1 MMASSYSDRAGA
13 LLIAGGRVVDPA
25 RGWDGVADVLVSD
38 GVIRAVTPSADAA
51 GWDGELRAA
60 AAGSD
65 GGLRVSA
72 DGELRSLDSGGLRA
86 AAAGSDGGVRVLD
99 ARGLVVTPGF
109 VDIHTH
115 LREPGFEYKETIATG
130 AAAAARGGFTTICA
144 MPNTEPPV
152 DNAAVVDYIRRR
164 AAEAAP
170 VRVQVI
176 GCVTRGRAGREL
188 ADLEELASAG
198 AVAFSDDG
206 DPVYDA
212 GLMRLALTYG
222 RDLGVPISNH
232 CQEHSLC
239 AGGVMA
245 EGWVSSRLGLP
256 GIPAVAEE
264 AMVAR
269 DIGLAEL
276 TGGRLHLAH
285 LSTAGSVALVRQ
297 AKARGVAVTAEVC
310 PHHLALTE
318 EWALGGKGAAGGE
331 SGVGGI
337 SIGGSGV
344 GIGGVGGVGVGV
356 GGIDRGTGIGG
367 VGGRSIGVGVGGID
381 GGTGIGSV
389 GGIGGGVGVG
399 IGGVGGVGGGVG
411 GIGGISG
418 AAFYDTATKVY
429 PPLRS
434 AGDVAACVAGLADGT
449 IDCVATD
456 HAPHERVSKECT
468 YEEAA
473 FGISVLETALGTLL
487 AVVRGGGISLA
498 TMVER
503 LTAGPARVLG
513 AGFASYGSLAP
524 GTPADITVFDPA
536 ARWTV
541 DAARFASLGR
551 NTPLDGVE
559 LQGRVAATLVG
570 GRIVFEEPALLPAGG
585 LAQ

>member
-38 GVIRAVTPSADAA
+38 GVIRAVTPSADA
-51 GWDGELRAA
+51 D
-60 AAGSD
+60 GSD

-72 DGELRSLDSGGLRA
+72 DGGLMSLDSGGLRA
-86 AAAGSDGGVRVLD
+86 AAAGSDGGLRVLD

-164 AAEAAP
+164 AAQAAP

-310 PHHLALTE
+310 PHHLLLTE

-337 SIGGSGV
+337 NIGGSGV
-344 GIGGVGGVGVGV
+344 GIGGVGG
-356 GGIDRGTGIGG
+356 
-367 VGGRSIGVGVGGID
+367 RSIGVGGGGID
-381 GGTGIGSV
+381 G
-389 GGIGGGVGVG
+389 GVG
-399 IGGVGGVGGGVG
+399 IGGVGGVGIGDGGIGIGGSIGGGVGVGGVG
-411 GIGGISG
+411 GVGGVSG

-434 AGDVAACVAGLADGT
+434 AWDVAACVAGLADGT

-513 AGFASYGSLAP
+513 ASFASYGSLAP
-524 GTPADITVFDPA
+524 GTTADITVFDPA

>member
-1 MMASSYSDRAGA
+1 MMSGGRLMMAGSHSDRAAGA
-13 LLIAGGRVVDPA
+13 VLIAGGRVIDPA

-38 GVIRAVTPSADAA
+38 GVIRAVARFIETA
-51 GWDGELRAA
+51 GRDGELR
-60 AAGSD
+60 D
-65 GGLRVSA
+65 
-72 DGELRSLDSGGLRA
+72 LDSGGL
-86 AAAGSDGGVRVLD
+86 RVLD

-164 AAEAAP
+164 AADSP
-170 VRVQVI
+170 VRVRVI

-188 ADLEELASAG
+188 ADLEELAAAG

-239 AGGVMA
+239 PGGVMA
-245 EGWVSSRLGLP
+245 EGWVSSRLGLA

-285 LSTAGSVALVRQ
+285 LSSAGSVALVRQ
-297 AKARGVAVTAEVC
+297 AKERGIGVTAEVC
-310 PHHLALTE
+310 PHHLLLTE
-318 EWALGGKGAAGGE
+318 EWALGGKGVAGAGA
-331 SGVGGI
+331 G
-337 SIGGSGV
+337 
-344 GIGGVGGVGVGV
+344 
-356 GGIDRGTGIGG
+356 
-367 VGGRSIGVGVGGID
+367 
-381 GGTGIGSV
+381 
-389 GGIGGGVGVG
+389 GGGV
-399 IGGVGGVGGGVG
+399 
-411 GIGGISG
+411 SG

-429 PPLRS
+429 PPLRAAS
-434 AGDVAACVAGLADGT
+434 DVAACVAGLADGT

-456 HAPHERVSKECT
+456 HAPHDRVSKECT
-468 YEEAA
+468 YDEAA
-473 FGISVLETALGTLL
+473 FGISVLETALGMLL
-487 AVVRGGGISLA
+487 AVVRGGGISLSA
-498 TMVER
+498 MVER
-503 LTAGPARVLG
+503 LTAGPARTLG
-513 AGFASYGSLAP
+513 TGFAPYGSLAP

-541 DAARFASLGR
+541 DATQFASLGR

-585 LAQ
+585 MAQ